1 MGIVSINTEFFQ
13 TIYSGFINPLTSMT
27 SFPRILK
34 FINGVVVSENDLVKR
49 DLVVDSESGQILDLK
64 STSDEP
70 QLMPDSIIDLKGKI
84 LSPGFIDVQL
94 NGSHEFDF
102 SVPSAAYAE
111 ELRSVN
117 RLLLRSGVTSY
128 MPSVTSSRPEVY
140 PAVLSHLGPSG
151 SARIAEDG
159 AESLGAH
166 VEGPFTSPARN
177 GVHNID
183 VLQEAGSFADL
194 EACYGA
200 ENLKSGSTIKKITAA
215 PELGSM
221 MSLIPELTSR
231 KIVFSIGHTDACL
244 SVGQKAIEA
253 GATMVTHLFNAMRPF
268 GHRDPGIVGL
278 LGHRESAPPSPR
290 SSQSST
296 QVPSIRSNSQL
307 SINPSK
313 RSEDPPKE
321 STRPF
326 FGLIADGVHVHPSS
340 INIAYQA
347 HPEGTILVTDAMKL
361 AGCPDG
367 TYDWT
372 NGDRIIKEGTVLTL
386 EANGRIAGSAI
397 TLIECINN
405 FRRYTG
411 CVIGEALACVTSH
424 PAKMLGEVTR
434 KGGLEGGMDADL
446 VILDVDH
453 EGDLL
458 VHQVWKFGKKV
469 YG

>member
-1 MGIVSINTEFFQ
+1 
-13 TIYSGFINPLTSMT
+13 
-27 SFPRILK
+27 
-34 FINGVVVSENDLVKR
+34 
-49 DLVVDSESGQILDLK
+49 VDSESGQILDLK
-64 STSDEP
+64 SISDEP
-70 QLMPDSIIDLKGKI
+70 HLVPDRIIDLNGKI

-94 NGSHEFDF
+94 NGSHELDF
-102 SVPSAAYAE
+102 SVPSATYAE
-111 ELRSVN
+111 DLRSVN
-117 RLLLRSGVTSY
+117 RLLIRSGVTSY
-128 MPSVTSSRPEVY
+128 MPSVTSSRPQVY
-140 PAVLSHLGPSG
+140 PAVLPHLGPSG

-166 VEGPFTSPARN
+166 VEGPFISPARN

-231 KIVFSIGHTDACL
+231 SIIFSIGHSNACL
-244 SVGQKAIEA
+244 SLGQKAVEA
-253 GATMVTHLFNAMRPF
+253 GATMVTHMFNAMRPF

-290 SSQSST
+290 SSQSVS
-296 QVPSIRSNSQL
+296 QVLSIRSYPQV
-307 SINPSK
+307 SINPCKTSK
-313 RSEDPPKE
+313 APPKE

-372 NGDRIIKEGTVLTL
+372 NGDRITKEGTVLTL
-386 EANGRIAGSAI
+386 EANGRIADSAV
-397 TLIECINN
+397 TLIEYINN
-405 FRRYTG
+405 FRRFTG
-411 CVIGEALACVTSH
+411 CVIGDALACVTSH
-424 PAKMLGEVTR
+424 PAKMLGEAKR
-434 KGGLEGGMDADL
+434 KGGLEDGMDADL
-446 VILDVDH
+446 VVLDIDC
-453 EGDLL
+453 EGDLS
-458 VHQVWKFGKKV
+458 VDQVWKFGKKV